1 MLMDARIR
9 NLTPRSLPMITITTG
24 LLAIILLALTLQ
36 DAFEVMLLPRAVQ
49 RQVRLVRYY
58 YRASWAAWRAIA
70 RRLPAGHKREHF
82 LGVYGALSMV
92 TLFAA
97 WASSLI
103 VGFGMLFWAL
113 RAETQT
119 TLANQLYMSGVTFFT
134 LGYGDMVPQSGFS
147 RLLAV
152 IEGGTGFGFIAVVI
166 GYLPVLYQL
175 FSRREAHVILLD
187 ARTGTPPTALG
198 LFWRHPGQDGAV
210 QINTLLRSW
219 EIWGAELLES
229 HLSYPMLAYYRAQH
243 ENQSWLGVL
252 AVIMDACALLLV
264 GRHAASPIQA
274 RMTFM
279 MARQILTQMAQS
291 FGLAP
296 SRYTGGD
303 RLDHA
308 GFLQLKGNLAAAG
321 LELDDDVEEILAAL
335 RATYEPLLDGLAV
348 YLMLPLPNWSA
359 SGGARDHWTRGPRGT
374 LARRLVEELSEQ
386 DGGDIR
392 TGTAFSNAN
401 RWRRLRA
408 RLRPD

>member
-1 MLMDARIR
+1 LPAAASLPANILTDLAAEAGTASPSPQPHCGPIALTGTTLSNGAAQPAASPCLPRPGCFDLNNTRLDTDSAPGVFEAILEKNYALKAMLLDLRIR
-9 NLTPRSLPMITITTG
+9 NLTSRSLPMIRITTG

-82 LGVYGALSMV
+82 LAIYGALSMV

-119 TLANQLYMSGVTFFT
+119 TLADHLYMSGVTFFT
-134 LGYGDMVPQSGFS
+134 LGYSDMVPHSGFS

-187 ARTGTPPTALG
+187 ARAGTPPTALG
-198 LFWRHPGQDGAV
+198 LFWRHPGKDGAV
-210 QINTLLRSW
+210 QINTLLT
-219 EIWGAELLES
+219 
-229 HLSYPMLAYYRAQH
+229 P
-243 ENQSWLGVL
+243 
-252 AVIMDACALLLV
+252 
-264 GRHAASPIQA
+264 ASLFKIA
-274 RMTFM
+274 
-279 MARQILTQMAQS
+279 
-291 FGLAP
+291 
-296 SRYTGGD
+296 
-303 RLDHA
+303 
-308 GFLQLKGNLAAAG
+308 
-321 LELDDDVEEILAAL
+321 
-335 RATYEPLLDGLAV
+335 
-348 YLMLPLPNWSA
+348 
-359 SGGARDHWTRGPRGT
+359 
-374 LARRLVEELSEQ
+374 
-386 DGGDIR
+386 
-392 TGTAFSNAN
+392 
-401 RWRRLRA
+401 
-408 RLRPD
+408 